1 MIHDRT
7 RSIARKR
14 ILQTATSIG
23 MVAASLLTLSGEIRA
38 QTAASAFT
46 TGYRYD
52 QARNLVGAISPDPDG
67 AGSIKYAA
75 VRNTYDANGRLTQTD
90 YGELANWQAETVL
103 PQNWTG
109 FTIFRS
115 MVFEYD
121 LSGRK
126 TKERVVV
133 SGATQL
139 VTQAN
144 YNSDNSVN
152 CVAVRMNSATFSA
165 LPSDACALGTQGS
178 FGPDR
183 ITRTFY
189 YGGKVQKIQKAYGT
203 ALQQDYV
210 TYSFTP
216 NGQIANVTDANG
228 ALAQYA
234 YDGFDRMT
242 RWYFPSKTTAGVAN
256 MADYEE
262 YGYDVNDNRISLRKR
277 DGQVIGYSYDA
288 LNRMTVKDIP
298 GGTSADVY
306 YGYDLR
312 GLQLYARF
320 GSTNGQGLTTSFDNL
335 GRPASS
341 SNNMSGSA
349 WALSYQWDADGNR
362 TRVTHPDGNYVSYEY
377 DGLDRSSAVKEN
389 GAVTLASISYNAKG
403 ELTGQSTGVSSQ
415 SNGFDN
421 LSRLSSL
428 TIDAVGTTADLTI
441 GLSYSP
447 ASQIASR
454 VRSND
459 SYVYG
464 ADTDVTRY
472 YMANGLN
479 QYVTVAG
486 VAFCHDANGNLTA
499 DGSFVYK
506 YDIESRLIEK
516 RSQANSDCAAL
527 AYTGTL
533 QATLRYDPA
542 GRLFETAGT
551 VTGTTR
557 YLTDGDAIVGEYN
570 TGGAVIRRY
579 VHGANG
585 KIDDPLVWYEGS
597 ALQQSSRRF
606 LYADQQGS
614 ISAALD
620 YAGNLIRFFR
630 FDDYGIP
637 QASDGAELT
646 GANGARFLFT
656 GQAWLPDAG
665 LYYFKARMY
674 SPTLGRFMQTDPIG
688 YEDQANLY
696 NYVNGDPVSASDP
709 SGLYQ
714 CQGTDKEC
722 RIVDRFMQGA
732 QRAAGAKN
740 ASDGLKAAVAKLGT
754 KNDGGLDVSFA
765 NLAPGTLGQIGG
777 EEIKLD
783 ISQIWDMAKDIARD
797 NGVTPGI
804 AVYALGAGVLAHEG
818 DHAVSSRY
826 EDSPR
831 SIVRHETR
839 AFDRAFEVFGHYGIR
854 TMYYIPG
861 MTEGERWGVAKRA
874 AKEECIAIRPEV
886 KNSCLNQ

>member
-1 MIHDRT
+1 
-7 RSIARKR
+7 
-14 ILQTATSIG
+14 
-23 MVAASLLTLSGEIRA
+23 MVVA
-38 QTAASAFT
+38 
-46 TGYRYD
+46 
-52 QARNLVGAISPDPDG
+52 GAP
-67 AGSIKYAA
+67 
-75 VRNTYDANGRLTQTD
+75 
-90 YGELANWQAETVL
+90 
-103 PQNWTG
+103 
-109 FTIFRS
+109 
-115 MVFEYD
+115 
-121 LSGRK
+121 
-126 TKERVVV
+126 
-133 SGATQL
+133 QL
-139 VTQAN
+139 VTQTN
-144 YNSDNSVN
+144 YNGDNTVN
-152 CVAVRMNSATFSA
+152 CVAVRMNNAAFSA

-189 YGGKVQKIQKAYGT
+189 YGGKVQKVQKAYGT

-216 NGQIANVTDANG
+216 NGQIATVTDANG

-242 RWYFPSKTTAGVAN
+242 RWSFPSKTTAGVAN

-262 YGYDVNDNRISLRKR
+262 YGYDANDNRTSLRKR

-288 LNRMTVKDIP
+288 LDRMTVKDIP

-320 GSTNGQGLTTSFDNL
+320 GSTSGLGLTSSFDNA
-335 GRPASS
+335 GRPTSS

-349 WALSYQWDADGNR
+349 WTLGYQWDADGNR
-362 TRVTHPDGNYVSYEY
+362 TRLTHPDGNYVSYEY

-403 ELTGQSTGVSSQ
+403 ERTGQSTGVSSQ
-415 SNGFDN
+415 SYGFDN

-428 TIDAVGTTADLTI
+428 TIDAAGTNGDLTI

-454 VRSND
+454 TRSND

-464 ADTDVTRY
+464 ADSDVTRY

-506 YDIESRLIEK
+506 YDVENRLIEK

-542 GRLFETAGT
+542 GRMFETAGA

-557 YLTDGDAIVGEYN
+557 YLIDGDAMVAEYN
-570 TGGAVIRRY
+570 TSSSLLRRY
-579 VHGANG
+579 AHGANV
-585 KIDDPLVWYEGS
+585 KIDDPLAWYEG
-597 ALQQSSRRF
+597 ATVQNSSRR
-606 LYADQQGS
+606 LLHADQQGS

-620 YAGNLIRFFR
+620 YVGNLTRTFR

-637 QASDGAELT
+637 QASDVAALT
-646 GANGARFLFT
+646 SANGARFLYT
-656 GQAWLPDAG
+656 GQAWMPDLG
-665 LYYFKARMY
+665 LYYYKARMY

-688 YEDQANLY
+688 YKDQMNLYGYTENDPIGKSDPTGMYSCDTADTCKKAEAYRKSIIRSAQSYGPVSSERRALMAVAAFIGKENVENGVNIQSANL
-696 NYVNGDPVSASDP
+696 D
-709 SGLYQ
+709 Q
-714 CQGTDKEC
+714 
-722 RIVDRFMQGA
+722 
-732 QRAAGAKN
+732 
-740 ASDGLKAAVAKLGT
+740 
-754 KNDGGLDVSFA
+754 
-765 NLAPGTLGQIGG
+765 GTLGETSG
-777 EEIKLD
+777 ERGAIVIKLD
-783 ISQIWDMAKDIARD
+783 FNQI
-797 NGVTPGI
+797 NGNGGQNQGAVT
-804 AVYALGAGVLAHEG
+804 LAHEG
-818 DHAVSSRY
+818 THGA
-826 EDSPR
+826 
-831 SIVRHETR
+831 
-839 AFDRAFEVFGHYGIR
+839 DRAAGRALTNNRDRAYREQRAYFIGGLVSRGLNWFNPVGPNGIGGDLLVAAREAGIFNCQESSIRESEASHGPDNFGRDPATGGNTPCR
-854 TMYYIPG
+854 
-861 MTEGERWGVAKRA
+861 
-874 AKEECIAIRPEV
+874 
-886 KNSCLNQ
+886 